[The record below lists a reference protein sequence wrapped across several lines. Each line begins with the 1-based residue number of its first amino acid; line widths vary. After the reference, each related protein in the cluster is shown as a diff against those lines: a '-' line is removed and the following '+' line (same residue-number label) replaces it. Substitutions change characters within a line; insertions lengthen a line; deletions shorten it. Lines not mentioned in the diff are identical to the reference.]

1 MAAARTPGAF
11 HLEESPPYWHIY
23 RHISQETVRGRA
35 VSKRHRFVAV
45 TEHHI
50 DGDHRIVIAINYS
63 PERVDEQL
71 TLAEGWSLGE
81 FHRGRPTLEG
91 VVLRVEISPNDALV
105 FQVNR

>member
-1 MAAARTPGAF
+1 LA
-11 HLEESPPYWHIY
+11 
-23 RHISQETVRGRA
+23 HISAHKSGNRSRSGGFKTPPL
-35 VSKRHRFVAV
+35 V

>member
-45 TEHHI
+45 TEHHV
-50 DGDHRIVIAINYS
+50 DESQRIIIAVNHS
-63 PERVDEQL
+63 PELAKEL
-71 TLAEGWSLGE
+71 FHLAEGWSLDQAD
-81 FHRGRPTLEG
+81 RGNLTLEEAT
-91 VVLRVEISPNDALV
+91 LRAEIPPNDAIV
-105 FQVNR
+105 FQVKR